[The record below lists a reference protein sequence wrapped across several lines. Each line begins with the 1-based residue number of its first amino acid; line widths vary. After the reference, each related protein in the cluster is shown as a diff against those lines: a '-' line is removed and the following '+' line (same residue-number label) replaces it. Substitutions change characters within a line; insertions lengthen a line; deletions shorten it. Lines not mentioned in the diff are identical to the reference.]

1 MGLRAE
7 FTHQPGPKRM
17 ELNIGRGA
25 IARPVR
31 LCSRNGLLRL
41 LAVVVISCGACYCA
55 VAATPAT
62 SVRWNGADITGVT
75 SVKLRDDGRV
85 LVLYSGGGFSTPM
98 DQLPAEF
105 LASWNLSKDAAER
118 QKTERQDQAQSGLDS
133 AARDGLFREVE
144 GVVYDLRKYQPEWSY
159 FRQAKFVKALP
170 KGGIFDV
177 SSDPS
182 VATLIVVI
190 NLPELNWRT
199 QRLDINAKLVS
210 SYDYLDTIRN
220 VRKLRLFDAGRP
232 CSRDEIPEAIAADNQ
247 PWGNVNVAGKATS
260 GGVLSKL
267 PDGQSLKSSGTGFF
281 ISEDGYLI
289 TNWHVVEDSSRV
301 KVKCGKGIF
310 PAEVVKSDRIKDLAL
325 LKISGQF
332 HPLTFAPDNVSLGE
346 PAFTIGFPNVQLQ
359 GMEPKFTDGKIS
371 SLSGLRDDPNRYQIS
386 VPVQPGN
393 SGGPLVDDRGKVIGV
408 VVARLNDM
416 TVLRTSGSLPQNVNY
431 AIKGQIAA
439 DFAKHLPA
447 IKLASA
453 KNCGSQEEAVK
464 SAQEAV
470 AMVLVY

>member
-1 MGLRAE
+1 MNLIFEVLRNV
-7 FTHQPGPKRM
+7 R
-17 ELNIGRGA
+17 RW
-25 IARPVR
+25 ARPGAGRR
-31 LCSRNGLLRL
+31 LALILILGC
-41 LAVVVISCGACYCA
+41 VGASTL
-55 VAATPAT
+55 AATPAT
-62 SVRWNGADITGVT
+62 SVRWNGSDITGVT

-98 DQLPAEF
+98 DQLPADF
-105 LASWNLSKDAAER
+105 LASWNLSKATAER
-118 QKTERQDQAQSGLDS
+118 QRSERQDEAQTGFDT
-133 AARDGLFREVE
+133 AAHDGMFREVE
-144 GVVYDLRKYQPEWSY
+144 GVVYDLRKYQPEWTY

-199 QRLDINAKLVS
+199 QHLDINAKLVS
-210 SYDYLDTIRN
+210 TYDYLDTIRN
-220 VRKLRLFDAGRP
+220 VRKLRLFDMGRP
-232 CSRDEIPEAIAADNQ
+232 CSREEIPDAITVDNQ
-247 PWGNVNVAGKATS
+247 PWANLSVGGKSVS

-267 PDGQSLKSSGTGFF
+267 PDGQSLKGSGTGFF
-281 ISEDGYLI
+281 ISEDGYLL
-289 TNWHVVEDSSRV
+289 TNWHVVEESSKV
-301 KVKCGKGIF
+301 KVKCAKGVF
-310 PAEVVKSDRIKDLAL
+310 PAEVIKSDRSKDLAL
-325 LKISGQF
+325 LKINGQF
-332 HPLTFAPDNVSLGE
+332 RALPFAPSENVSLGE
-346 PAFTIGFPNVQLQ
+346 AAFTIGFPNVQLQ

-371 SLSGLRDDPNRYQIS
+371 SLSGLRDDPDRYQIS

-464 SAQEAV
+464 NTQDAV